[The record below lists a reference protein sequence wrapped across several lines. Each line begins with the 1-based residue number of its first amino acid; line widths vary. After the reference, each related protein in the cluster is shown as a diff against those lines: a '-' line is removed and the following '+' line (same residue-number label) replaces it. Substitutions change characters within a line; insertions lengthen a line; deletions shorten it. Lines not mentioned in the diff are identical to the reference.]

1 MVYSLWLPAYVHVF
15 QYQNTCQ
22 RAWFLFYKGGNFAD
36 FCCRIFDCI
45 LNPKIVLFSE
55 NKNKNKNKQTN
66 KKPQTNKNPFYS
78 VAHPYHRLLTQELS
92 VYCTFLSGSGV
103 AQTFIAI
110 QSQLQVKRQKN

>member
-1 MVYSLWLPAYVHVF
+1 MVYSLWLPANVPVF

-55 NKNKNKNKQTN
+55 NKNKNKQTN
-66 KKPQTNKNPFYS
+66 KK
-78 VAHPYHRLLTQELS
+78 TQ
-92 VYCTFLSGSGV
+92 
-103 AQTFIAI
+103 
-110 QSQLQVKRQKN
+110 QKPKSHYEPKGCFKSD